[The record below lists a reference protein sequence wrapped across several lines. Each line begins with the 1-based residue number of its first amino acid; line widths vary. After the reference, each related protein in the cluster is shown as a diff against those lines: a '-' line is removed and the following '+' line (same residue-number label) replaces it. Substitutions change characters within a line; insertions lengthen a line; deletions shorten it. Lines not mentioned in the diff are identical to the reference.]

1 MKTLF
6 LSAAGLAFLAAFT
19 TGIESAEPTAY
30 SGKGSDQP
38 VNTDTQP
45 DYEHHSIEEVLANPT
60 DQELVKISGEIIKK
74 IKCSTYLFRGKSGDI
89 HIKID
94 THAVPEQGIPF
105 RETTVIRGTVN
116 HSEEKKPTVEAD
128 HIHYVF

>member
-6 LSAAGLAFLAAFT
+6 FSVAGLALLTVFT
-19 TGIESAEPTAY
+19 TGIWSAEPAAH
-30 SGKGSDQP
+30 SGEEPDQP
-38 VNTDTQP
+38 ASADTRV
-45 DYEHHSIEEVLANPT
+45 DYEDHSIEEVLANPT
-60 DQELVKISGEIIKK
+60 DQELVKISGEIIRK
-74 IKCSTYLFRGKSGDI
+74 IKCSTYLFRGESGDI

-105 RETTVIRGTVN
+105 REATVIKGTVK
-116 HSEEKKPTVEAD
+116 HSEDKKPTIEAD

>member
-6 LSAAGLAFLAAFT
+6 FSAAGLAFLAAFT
-19 TGIESAEPTAY
+19 TGIESAEPAADPGKA
-30 SGKGSDQP
+30 SGQP
-38 VNTDTQP
+38 VNTDAKP
-45 DYEHHSIEEVLANPT
+45 DYEVHSIEEVLANPT

-94 THAVPEQGIPF
+94 THAVPELGIPF
-105 RETTVIRGTVN
+105 KEATVIKGTVN
-116 HSEEKKPTVEAD
+116 HDGEKKPTVEAD